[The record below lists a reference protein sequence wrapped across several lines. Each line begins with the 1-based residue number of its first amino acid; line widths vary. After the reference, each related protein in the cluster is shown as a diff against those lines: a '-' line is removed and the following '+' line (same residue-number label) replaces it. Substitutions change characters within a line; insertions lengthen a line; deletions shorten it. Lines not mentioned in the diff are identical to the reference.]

1 MAKRK
6 NRNAFTL
13 VSLSFVMIL
22 LVGVYIWNGNREKS
36 SDTKENKTQQEENIT
51 VATID
56 TEQVEMLHYI
66 GKDADIKLVL
76 KDETWISESQPER
89 PINQQRV
96 GNIIN
101 LVEKINARRL
111 VSEDATNLSEYGLD
125 NPKAYLQVTLKDDT
139 SLTLKVGDEA
149 KGISGYYGTVNDDN
163 KVYLLNATYG
173 TGLDYSDVEF
183 TAIEDGPDITAAN
196 IDHIQVLKRDGEDF
210 ELVNDKENKYDRTSD
225 LYPWVITKPYEE
237 TYAADSSK
245 ASELQ
250 SKFNRFNFQTCV
262 DYSGDNLDQYGLEDP
277 SASIYIQYFETHTE
291 TLDEPELDSETGEEV
306 TEKTTYEDK
315 EYKIY
320 VGNQEEDGDYYVR
333 REGSD
338 YVYTMLKSDI
348 QAMLDVD
355 IFDLMRPLI
364 LIPNIDTVDR
374 IAITIDETLYTMEI
388 QRETVKNEEGEEERK
403 VTYYYNDDEID
414 EDIFKDVYQ
423 KMISAKYDAQ
433 IKEEIKT
440 ESIDPYMTITYHLND
455 GSEAMHTASF
465 LPYNDSFYLVDTGHT
480 IRFFA
485 DKRQID
491 NIAKAVMEF
500 NTEE

>member
-338 YVYTMLKSDI
+338 YVYT
-348 QAMLDVD
+348 
-355 IFDLMRPLI
+355 
-364 LIPNIDTVDR
+364 
-374 IAITIDETLYTMEI
+374 
-388 QRETVKNEEGEEERK
+388 
-403 VTYYYNDDEID
+403 
-414 EDIFKDVYQ
+414 
-423 KMISAKYDAQ
+423 
-433 IKEEIKT
+433 
-440 ESIDPYMTITYHLND
+440 
-455 GSEAMHTASF
+455 
-465 LPYNDSFYLVDTGHT
+465 
-480 IRFFA
+480 
-485 DKRQID
+485 
-491 NIAKAVMEF
+491 
-500 NTEE
+500 